1 MDIKS
6 LYNEFKLTLSAEICA
21 MREALGISHQTE
33 YAILCG
39 DEELKQRLNR
49 AANEAYNTLYNI
61 QSHRQQLLNQLASA
75 LNCNAA
81 LEDELWL
88 TLQYYDIE
96 DCECQSLIEQVQ
108 LLDDKID
115 DQSARN
121 ESLLQAVDTRQLLPQ
136 EPHGIAFQPIPLKRG
151 RRSVM
156 ITVDFP
162 DDMK

>member
-1 MDIKS
+1 MDIKA
-6 LYNEFKLTLSAEICA
+6 LYHEFKLTLSAEICA

-39 DEELKQRLNR
+39 DEELKLRLNR
-49 AANEAYNTLYNI
+49 CASEAYETLYNI

-75 LNCNAA
+75 LNCSSA
-81 LEDELWL
+81 LEDELWS
-88 TLQYYDIE
+88 TLQHYDIE

-108 LLDDKID
+108 ILDDKIEE
-115 DQSARN
+115 QSARN
-121 ESLLQAVDTRQLLPQ
+121 DSLLQAIDTNQLLPQ
-136 EPHGIAFQPIPLKRG
+136 EEHAIAFQPIPLKRG

-156 ITVDFP
+156 ITVDYP